1 MSRILGEDGPPHKR
15 TMFGLNEYKGNRLFE
30 IREHYLNK
38 RKGEFQPT
46 KKGVNLNRDK
56 FLELKRVIDSNLEEI
71 LEWLRLGAVTDGV
84 HRYQIAQEE
93 AKQRGFRLTR
103 DVEIEEISDFRDN
116 HLFHVAHQGSKDV
129 VTINLS
135 HPFAQAI
142 SIEEIERSN
151 PQEIRELFASVIASY
166 ARSRSLLLGASA
178 SNPEILFEQSEF
190 DWTEFLRGSIEE
202 T

>member
-1 MSRILGEDGPPHKR
+1 MIRTLGEDGPPHKR
-15 TMFGLNEYKGNRLFE
+15 TMFGLNEYKENRLFE

-38 RKGEFQPT
+38 KTGEFQPT
-46 KKGVNLNRDK
+46 RRGVNLNRDK
-56 FLELKRVIDSNLEEI
+56 FLELKRVIDIYDDEI
-71 LEWLRLGAVTDGV
+71 MAWLRLRAVSDGV

-103 DVEIEEISDFRDN
+103 DVEIEEVDNFRDN
-116 HLFHVAHQGSKDV
+116 HLFHVSHEGSKDV
-129 VTINLS
+129 VTINLA

-142 SIEEIERSN
+142 SIEEIERST
-151 PQEIRELFASVIASY
+151 PGEIRELFASVIASY

-202 T
+202 S